1 MADGRR
7 RRREGTGSASA
18 LFPDAKVYAWS
29 LTSYSGL
36 LVFSM
41 RGTGGGT
48 SRIGAAVKLAAQ
60 IYVRTYCNGFAAR
73 AR

>member
-1 MADGRR
+1 VADGRRR

-41 RGTGGGT
+41 RGTGREGHHG
-48 SRIGAAVKLAAQ
+48 SEPR
-60 IYVRTYCNGFAAR
+60 
-73 AR
+73 